1 VPTCA
6 LPGCARQQALKTTTE
21 HILTEHAIALDQPV
35 SAGLTHADMARRVA
49 LLKQFGSHSMS
60 FSTMQPGMSYFEM
73 PGIGYI
79 AYAQYWG
86 MKFTLADPVCAPQH
100 RALILDR
107 FVERYPN
114 AVFVQVTK
122 PVVDHLHRRH
132 GFYGTQFGS
141 ESKIDLA
148 TWSLRGSK
156 KQIIR
161 TAINQARNQGI
172 EIREGGFD
180 HDVKRISE
188 AWIRTRRCK
197 NNEIRFLIRPM
208 IIDYREG
215 TRYFYAFHHGEAAG
229 FIFFDPIYRDGTLA
243 GYVPNISRSSAN
255 FKQGLWYALMAHAI
269 ETFKEEGVEYI
280 DLGLVP
286 LMMAKEIEPQESCVL
301 RMTMSVI
308 RERMDFL
315 YNFKGLEFAK
325 SRFQRKVEKT
335 YCCHRNAMPAFAMTA
350 MFRLTRII

>member
-1 VPTCA
+1 MPATH
-6 LPGCARQQALKTTTE
+6 PE
-21 HILTEHAIALDQPV
+21 PILTDTALALTRPAS
-35 SAGLTHADMARRVA
+35 SAADHADLHRRA
-49 LLKQFGSHSMS
+49 AWLKQYGSHPMS
-60 FSTMQPGMSYFEM
+60 FSTMQPDMSYFEL
-73 PGIGYI
+73 PGVGYI
-79 AYAQYWG
+79 AYAQHWG
-86 MKFTLADPVCAPQH
+86 MQFALADPVCAPAQ
-100 RALILDR
+100 RAELLDR
-107 FVERYPN
+107 FLERFPN
-114 AVFVQVTK
+114 ALFVQVSKT
-122 PVVDHLHRRH
+122 VVDHLHARH
-132 GFYGTQFGS
+132 GYYGTQFGS

-148 TWSLRGSK
+148 GWSLRGAR

-161 TAINQARNQGI
+161 TAVNAARAEGI

-208 IIDYREG
+208 IVDYREG
-215 TRYFYAFHHGEAAG
+215 TRYFYALLGGEAVG
-229 FIFFDPIYRDGTLA
+229 FIFFDPIYSEGRLA

-255 FKQGLWYALMAHAI
+255 FRQGLWYALMAHALAV
-269 ETFKEEGVEYI
+269 FKEEGVPCV

-286 LMMAKEIEPQESCVL
+286 LQMAGGVEPQESRVL
-301 RMTMSVI
+301 RATMSVI

-325 SRFQRKVEKT
+325 SRFQGRIEKT
-335 YCCHRNAMPAFAMTA
+335 YCCHRSALPALAMTA

>member
-1 VPTCA
+1 MTDSA
-6 LPGCARQQALKTTTE
+6 LALTR
-21 HILTEHAIALDQPV
+21 P
-35 SAGLTHADMARRVA
+35 SAAQSDAAAHADLARRVA
-49 LLKQFGSHSMS
+49 WLKQYGSHPLS
-60 FSTMQPGMSYFEM
+60 FSTMQPDMAYFEL
-73 PGIGYI
+73 PGVGYI

-86 MKFTLADPVCAPQH
+86 MQFALADPVCDPRQ
-100 RALILDR
+100 RGLLLDS
-107 FVERYPN
+107 FLERHPH
-114 AVFVQVTK
+114 AVFVQVGKAT
-122 PVVDHLHRRH
+122 VEHLHGQH
-132 GFYGTQFGS
+132 GYYGTQFGS
-141 ESKIDLA
+141 ESTIMLA
-148 TWSLRGSK
+148 DWSLRGAR

-161 TAINQARNQGI
+161 TAVNGARAQGI

-215 TRYFYAFHHGEAAG
+215 TRYFYAYNPAGEAVG
-229 FIFFDPIYRDGTLA
+229 FIFFDPIYSDGRLA

-255 FKQGLWYALMAHAI
+255 FRQGLWYALMAHALAV
-269 ETFKEEGVEYI
+269 FREEGVPFV

-286 LMMAKEIEPQESCVL
+286 LQVDAQVEPQESRLL
-301 RMTMSVI
+301 RATMSVI

-325 SRFQRKVEKT
+325 SRFQGRIAKT
-335 YCCHRNAMPAFAMTA
+335 YCCHRNAMPALAMTA

>member
-1 VPTCA
+1 MTDTTLA
-6 LPGCARQQALKTTTE
+6 LTRPAGAAQV
-21 HILTEHAIALDQPV
+21 D
-35 SAGLTHADMARRVA
+35 SADHADLARRIA
-49 LLKQFGSHSMS
+49 WLKQYGSHPMS
-60 FSTMQPGMSYFEM
+60 FSTMQPDMSYFEL
-73 PGIGYI
+73 PGVGYI
-79 AYAQYWG
+79 AYAQHWG
-86 MKFTLADPVCAPQH
+86 MQFALADPVCAAPQ
-100 RALILDR
+100 RELLLDR
-107 FVERYPN
+107 FLDRYPG
-114 AVFVQVTK
+114 AVFVQVSK
-122 PVVDHLHRRH
+122 AVVDHLHGRH
-132 GFYGTQFGS
+132 GYYGTQFGS
-141 ESKIDLA
+141 ESKIELA
-148 TWSLRGSK
+148 GWSLRGAR

-161 TAINQARNQGI
+161 TAVNAARAEGI

-215 TRYFYAFHHGEAAG
+215 TRYFYAYAPDSGEAVG
-229 FIFFDPIYRDGTLA
+229 FIFFDPIWRDGRLA

-255 FKQGLWYALMAHAI
+255 FRQGLWYALMAHAL
-269 ETFKEEGVEYI
+269 EVFREEGVPYV

-286 LMMAKEIEPQESCVL
+286 LQMEAGIEPQESRLL
-301 RMTMSVI
+301 RKTMGLI

-325 SRFQRKVEKT
+325 SRFQGRIEKT
-335 YCCHRNAMPAFAMTA
+335 YCCHRSAMPALAMTA

>member
-1 VPTCA
+1 LTDTAFVHTRPDA
-6 LPGCARQQALKTTTE
+6 AARTATQTAAQTAT
-21 HILTEHAIALDQPV
+21 
-35 SAGLTHADMARRVA
+35 GHADLARRVA
-49 LLKQFGSHSMS
+49 WLKQHGSHAMS
-60 FSTMQPGMSYFEM
+60 FSTMQPDMSYFEL

-79 AYAQYWG
+79 AYARYWG
-86 MKFTLADPVCAPQH
+86 MQFALADPVCAPAQ
-100 RALILDR
+100 RALLLDR
-107 FVERYPN
+107 FLERHPR
-114 AVFVQVTK
+114 AVFVQVSK
-122 PVVDHLHRRH
+122 AVVAHLHGRH
-132 GFYGTQFGS
+132 GYYGTQFGS
-141 ESKIDLA
+141 EAKILLSD
-148 TWSLRGSK
+148 WNLRGAR

-161 TAINQARNQGI
+161 TAVNGAASAGI

-208 IIDYREG
+208 LIDYREG
-215 TRYFYAFHHGEAAG
+215 TRYFYAYLDGVAVG
-229 FIFFDPIYRDGTLA
+229 FIFFDPVWQDGRLS

-255 FKQGLWYALMAHAI
+255 FRQGLWYALMAHALAV
-269 ETFKEEGVEYI
+269 FREEGVPYV

-286 LMMAKEIEPQESCVL
+286 LQMGADVEPQESRLL
-301 RMTMSVI
+301 RATMAAI

-325 SRFQRKVEKT
+325 SRFQGRIEKT
-335 YCCHRNAMPAFAMTA
+335 YCCHRSALPALAMTA

>member
-1 VPTCA
+1 MPATH
-6 LPGCARQQALKTTTE
+6 PE
-21 HILTEHAIALDQPV
+21 PILTDTALVLTRPAS
-35 SAGLTHADMARRVA
+35 SAADHADLARRVGW
-49 LLKQFGSHSMS
+49 LKQYGSHPMS
-60 FSTMQPGMSYFEM
+60 FSTMQPDMSYFEL
-73 PGIGYI
+73 PGVGYI
-79 AYAQYWG
+79 AYACYLRMQ
-86 MKFTLADPVCAPQH
+86 FALADPVCAPQQ
-100 RALILDR
+100 RAELLDR
-107 FVERYPN
+107 FLERYPN
-114 AVFVQVTK
+114 AVFVQVSK
-122 PVVDHLHRRH
+122 AVVDHLHGRH
-132 GFYGTQFGS
+132 GYYGTQFGS
-141 ESKIDLA
+141 ESKIQLA
-148 TWSLRGSK
+148 DWSLRGAR

-161 TAINQARNQGI
+161 TAVNAARAEGI

-215 TRYFYAFHHGEAAG
+215 TRYFYAYLNGEAVG
-229 FIFFDPIYRDGTLA
+229 FIFFDPIYSDGRLA

-255 FKQGLWYALMAHAI
+255 FRQGLWYALMAHALAV
-269 ETFKEEGVEYI
+269 FKEEGVPYA

-286 LMMAKEIEPQESCVL
+286 LQVAEGVEAQESRVL
-301 RMTMSVI
+301 RATMSLI

-325 SRFQRKVEKT
+325 SRFQGRIEKT
-335 YCCHRNAMPAFAMTA
+335 YCCHRSAMPALAMTA

>member
-1 VPTCA
+1 
-6 LPGCARQQALKTTTE
+6 
-21 HILTEHAIALDQPV
+21 LDRPV
-35 SAGLTHADMARRVA
+35 TADTVQIDISSRAA
-49 LLKQFGSHSMS
+49 CLKQFGSHSMS
-60 FSTMQPGMSYFEM
+60 FSTMQPDMSYFEM

-86 MKFTLADPVCAPQH
+86 MKFTLADPVCNPQH
-100 RALILDR
+100 RGLVLDH
-107 FVERYPN
+107 FVQQHPN

-141 ESKIDLA
+141 ESKIELA
-148 TWSLRGSK
+148 NWSLRGPR

-161 TAINQARNQGI
+161 TAINQARSQGI

-208 IIDYREG
+208 IIDYRDG
-215 TRYFYAFHHGEAAG
+215 TRYFYAYHHGEAVG
-229 FIFFDPIYRDGTLA
+229 FVFFDPIYANGKLVA
-243 GYVPNISRSSAN
+243 YVPNISRSSTN

-269 ETFKEEGVEYI
+269 ETFRKEGIAYL

-286 LMMAKEIEPQESCVL
+286 LMMAKEIEAQESRLL
-301 RMTMSVI
+301 RMTMAVI

-325 SRFQRKVEKT
+325 SRFQGTVEKT
-335 YCCHRNAMPAFAMTA
+335 YCCHRSALPAFAMTA

>member
-1 VPTCA
+1 MMD
-6 LPGCARQQALKTTTE
+6 RQHQLKTYTE
-21 HILTEHAIALDQPV
+21 GTLTDQSFALDRPV
-35 SAGLTHADMARRVA
+35 SAGITHLDTARRVA
-49 LLKQFGSHSMS
+49 CLKQFGNHSMS
-60 FSTMQPGMSYFEM
+60 FSTMQPDMAYFEM

-86 MKFTLADPVCAPQH
+86 MKFTLADPVCTPQH
-100 RALILDR
+100 RELLLDR
-107 FVERYPN
+107 FVEQHPN

-122 PVVDHLHRRH
+122 PVVDYLHRRY

-141 ESKIDLA
+141 EMKIDLEV
-148 TWSLRGSK
+148 WNLRGSK

-215 TRYFYAFHHGEAAG
+215 TRYFYAYLNGEAVG
-229 FIFFDPIYRDGTLA
+229 FIFFDPLYLNGKVVA
-243 GYVPNISRSSAN
+243 YVPNISRSSAN
-255 FKQGLWYALMAHAI
+255 FKQGLWYALMAHAM
-269 ETFKEEGVEYI
+269 EVFKEEGISYL

-286 LMMAKEIEPQESCVL
+286 LMLDHGVEPQESRLL
-301 RMTMSVI
+301 RTVMSVI

-325 SRFQRKVEKT
+325 SRFQGRVEKT
-335 YCCHRNAMPAFAMTA
+335 YCCHRSAMPAFAMTA

>member
-1 VPTCA
+1 MTDTALALTRPAACA
-6 LPGCARQQALKTTTE
+6 P
-21 HILTEHAIALDQPV
+21 D
-35 SAGLTHADMARRVA
+35 HADLARRTA
-49 LLKQFGSHSMS
+49 WLKQYGSHAMS
-60 FSTMQPGMSYFEM
+60 FSTMQPDMAYFEL
-73 PGIGYI
+73 PGAGYI
-79 AYAQYWG
+79 AYAQHWG
-86 MKFTLADPVCAPQH
+86 MQFALADPVCAPQQ
-100 RALILDR
+100 RAQMLDR
-107 FVERYPN
+107 FLERFPR
-114 AVFVQVTK
+114 AVFVQVSK
-122 PVVDHLHRRH
+122 AVVDHLHERH
-132 GFYGTQFGS
+132 GYYGTQFGS
-141 ESKIDLA
+141 ESKIDLGE
-148 TWSLRGSK
+148 WSLRGAR

-161 TAINQARNQGI
+161 TAVNAAAAAGI

-215 TRYFYAFHHGEAAG
+215 TRYFYAHGRDGEAVG
-229 FIFFDPIYRDGTLA
+229 FIFFDPIYRDGRLA

-255 FKQGLWYALMAHAI
+255 FRQGLWYALMAHALSV
-269 ETFKEEGVEYI
+269 FREEGVPGV

-286 LMMAKEIEPQESCVL
+286 LQMDGGVEPQESRVL
-301 RMTMSVI
+301 RAAMGQI

-325 SRFQRKVEKT
+325 SRFQGRIEKT
-335 YCCHRNAMPAFAMTA
+335 YCCHRNAMPALAMTA

>member
-1 VPTCA
+1 MTD
-6 LPGCARQQALKTTTE
+6 T
-21 HILTEHAIALDQPV
+21 AIALTRASPAQAD
-35 SAGLTHADMARRVA
+35 AALHADQARRA
-49 LLKQFGSHSMS
+49 AWLKQYGSHPMS
-60 FSTMQPGMSYFEM
+60 FSTMQPDMAYFEL

-86 MKFTLADPVCAPQH
+86 MQFALADPVCAPAQ
-100 RALILDR
+100 RAQMLDR
-107 FVERYPN
+107 FLERYPR
-114 AVFVQVTK
+114 AVFVQVSK
-122 PVVDHLHRRH
+122 DVVEHLHGRH
-132 GFYGTQFGS
+132 GYYGTQFGS
-141 ESKIDLA
+141 ESRILLA
-148 TWSLRGSK
+148 DWNLRGAR

-161 TAINQARNQGI
+161 TAVNGAAAAGI

-180 HDVKRISE
+180 HEVKRISE

-208 IIDYREG
+208 LIDYREG
-215 TRYFYAFHHGEAAG
+215 TRYFYACAPGGEAVG
-229 FIFFDPIYRDGTLA
+229 FIFFDPIYSEGRLA

-255 FKQGLWYALMAHAI
+255 FRQGLWYALMAHALAV
-269 ETFKEEGVEYI
+269 FREEGVPFV

-286 LMMAKEIEPQESCVL
+286 LQMDPAIEPQESRLL
-301 RMTMSVI
+301 RATMSVI

-325 SRFQRKVEKT
+325 SRFQGRIART
-335 YCCHRNAMPAFAMTA
+335 YCCHRNAMPALAMTA

>member
-1 VPTCA
+1 MTDSTLA
-6 LPGCARQQALKTTTE
+6 LTRPAAAQADL
-21 HILTEHAIALDQPV
+21 Q
-35 SAGLTHADMARRVA
+35 ADAAVQADLAKRVA
-49 LLKQFGSHSMS
+49 WLKQYGSHPMS
-60 FSTMQPGMSYFEM
+60 FSTMQPDMAYFEL
-73 PGIGYI
+73 PGAGYI
-79 AYAQYWG
+79 AYAQHWG
-86 MKFTLADPVCAPQH
+86 MQFALADPVCAPPLREQ
-100 RALILDR
+100 LLDR
-107 FVERYPN
+107 FLERFPR
-114 AVFVQVTK
+114 AVFVQVSK
-122 PVVDHLHRRH
+122 AVVDHLHARH
-132 GFYGTQFGS
+132 GYYGTQFGS
-141 ESKIDLA
+141 ESKIELA
-148 TWSLRGSK
+148 DWSLRGAR

-161 TAINQARNQGI
+161 TAVNGAASCGI

-215 TRYFYAFHHGEAAG
+215 TRYFYAYLGGEAVG
-229 FIFFDPIYRDGTLA
+229 FIFFDPIWRDGRLA

-255 FKQGLWYALMAHAI
+255 FRQGLWYALMAHALAV
-269 ETFKEEGVEYI
+269 FREEGVPCV

-286 LMMAKEIEPQESCVL
+286 LQMDAGIEPQESRVL
-301 RMTMSVI
+301 RLTMSAI

-325 SRFQRKVEKT
+325 SRFQGRIDKT
-335 YCCHRNAMPAFAMTA
+335 YCCHRNAMPALAMTA

>member
-1 VPTCA
+1 MTD
-6 LPGCARQQALKTTTE
+6 T
-21 HILTEHAIALDQPV
+21 AIALTRPAATQAD
-35 SAGLTHADMARRVA
+35 AAAHADLARRVA
-49 LLKQFGSHSMS
+49 WLKQYGSHPMS
-60 FSTMQPGMSYFEM
+60 FSTMQPDMAYFEM

-86 MKFTLADPVCAPQH
+86 MQFALADPVCAPSH
-100 RALILDR
+100 REELLDR
-107 FVERYPN
+107 FLQQHPR
-114 AVFVQVTK
+114 ALFVQVSK
-122 PVVDHLHRRH
+122 AVVDHLHGRH
-132 GFYGTQFGS
+132 GYYGTQFGS
-141 ESKIDLA
+141 EAKIALA
-148 TWSLRGSK
+148 DWSLRGAR

-161 TAINQARNQGI
+161 TAVNGARAQGI

-208 IIDYREG
+208 LIDYREG
-215 TRYFYAFHHGEAAG
+215 TRYFYAMLNGEAVG
-229 FIFFDPIYRDGTLA
+229 FIFFDPVYKDGRLA

-255 FKQGLWYALMAHAI
+255 FRQGLWYALMAHALGV
-269 ETFKEEGVEYI
+269 FREEGVPYV

-286 LMMAKEIEPQESCVL
+286 LQMDGGVEPQESRLL
-301 RMTMSVI
+301 RATMSLI

-325 SRFQRKVEKT
+325 SRFQGRIEKT
-335 YCCHRNAMPAFAMTA
+335 YCCHRSAMPALAMTA